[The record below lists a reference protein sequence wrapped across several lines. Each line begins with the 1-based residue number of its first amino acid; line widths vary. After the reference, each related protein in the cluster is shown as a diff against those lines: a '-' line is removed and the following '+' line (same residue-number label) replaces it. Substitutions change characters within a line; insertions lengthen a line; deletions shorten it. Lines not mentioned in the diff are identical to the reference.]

1 MPELREIASMHGIND
16 QYALVVWDTNEDT
29 PEPCKGSVKRWL
41 ATHSGAVNVWFSP
54 LVKDLPDL
62 PSQPKIHQAAAPTTE
77 ELTPIRIIAYQMHQP
92 GRWKDIRRDP
102 VKHFLS
108 ILPPDFHLR
117 TYGWREVLTDGQAAV
132 MGYAKTPQSKRDVIL
147 ALAGKGGWFLEPLRC
162 NVAEKKPVAW
172 LTKQPDETPAV
183 YFCRALALSTQKK
196 LPLACH
202 HGGGSN
208 LGIRGGDVDANAVSK
223 WVAAGIPSDWQPTTL
238 TKWITAQK

>member
-1 MPELREIASMHGIND
+1 MHGIND

-183 YFCRALALSTQKK
+183 YFCRA
-196 LPLACH
+196 CH

-208 LGIRGGDVDANAVSK
+208 LGIRGGDVDANVVSK